1 MPATSDADIQGIGSL
16 LQAQA
21 IAANAIMAWIY
32 GKSAEILSDTNN
44 SGALNRWLR
53 SLSFCRTVVS
63 K

>member
-1 MPATSDADIQGIGSL
+1 MPATSEPTSYGIGAL

-21 IAANAIMAWIY
+21 VTANATMAWIY

-44 SGALNRWLR
+44 SGALNSWLT